1 MRRRGQRGS
10 SLLESAMFLPVLF
23 MLLFGMIELAK
34 VAYTYYALQ
43 KVLYTVGRYVGTQRG
58 INFCDDVDGII
69 DQAKQYA
76 ISGTPDGT
84 ESFIRNLQADQIQ
97 VRIERF
103 DESEEIGECECS
115 ATGCDTGA
123 GGRGPD
129 YVVVSIPD
137 GYPLQLAIPQVPL
150 DPILLRPRVR
160 LPFQGM

>member
-1 MRRRGQRGS
+1 
-10 SLLESAMFLPVLF
+10 MFLPVLF

-69 DQAKQYA
+69 DQAKLYA

-84 ESFIRNLQADQIQ
+84 ESFIRNLQAGQIE
-97 VRIERF
+97 VRIERL

-115 ATGCDTGA
+115 ATGCDTA
-123 GGRGPD
+123 NGGRGPD